1 MVLWMVKFIVKFSN
15 LVVLSNEFSN
25 VVVFRIFNVMNN
37 FVIINKVWV
46 ICFSRLMMNVFLEK
60 CWKKLF

>member
-1 MVLWMVKFIVKFSN
+1 MVKFIVKFSN

-60 CWKKLF
+60 C